1 MDVWT
6 YGPFRGTKED
16 TSVEYVAD
24 NPEDEYARSLSRDI
38 VEKAKGAIENN
49 DLDGIDR
56 LLEDRLRK
64 TE

>member
-1 MDVWT
+1 MPGLT
-6 YGPFRGTKED
+6 GPFRATRED
-16 TSVEYVAD
+16 TSVEYLAD
-24 NPEDEYARSLSRDI
+24 NPEDDYARSLFRDI

-56 LLEDRLRK
+56 LVEDRLRK